1 MHGMCP
7 PSCCPS
13 WGCLW
18 APGAAHLSVM
28 PHQRS
33 AAHGSPVV
41 AGCHDQCSISPCL
54 CHAARQ
60 LDGGP
65 RGCRGGSEVRD
76 TSWEQ
81 GPFVPQAH
89 THIRSLSLP
98 AAGGPWAKHGV
109 HDSPAPGA
117 HGVPAGGT
125 PRWSPAPPALKC
137 KHGEGIPV
145 VSSFFLQ
152 PVSSHR
158 TSWAVRDILCCGI
171 HSVGAIMS
179 TGAKGRC
186 TSLQLCMDAQRPGA
200 PLLWR
205 QAAQRTYGF
214 PIPGGVQGQ
223 AGWGPGWQQHLPR
236 KGMLA

>member
-1 MHGMCP
+1 MCL
-7 PSCCPS
+7 PSCCPM
-13 WGCLW
+13 WGCLQ
-18 APGAAHLSVM
+18 ALGTAHLSVV

-33 AAHGSPVV
+33 AAHGSPVI

-60 LDGGP
+60 LDGGSS
-65 RGCRGGSEVRD
+65 GWKGGSEVRD
-76 TSWEQ
+76 TPRGC

-89 THIRSLSLP
+89 AHIRSLSLP
-98 AAGGPWAKHGV
+98 AAGGPWAKHGA
-109 HDSPAPGA
+109 HGSPAPAA

-125 PRWSPAPPALKC
+125 PRWSPAPPGLKC

-152 PVSSHR
+152 PFSSHH
-158 TSWAVRDILCCGI
+158 TSCGI
-171 HSVGAIMS
+171 QRVGATMS
-179 TGAKGRC
+179 IGAKSRC
-186 TSLQLCMDAQRPGA
+186 TSLQLCMGAQRAGA

-205 QAAQRTYGF
+205 QAAQRSCGCL
-214 PIPGGVQGQ
+214 IPGGIQGR